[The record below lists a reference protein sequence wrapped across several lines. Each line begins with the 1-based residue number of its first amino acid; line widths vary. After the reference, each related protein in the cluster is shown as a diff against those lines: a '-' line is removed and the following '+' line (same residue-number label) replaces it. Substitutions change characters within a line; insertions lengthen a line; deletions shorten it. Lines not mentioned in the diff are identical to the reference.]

1 MPRAPAPP
9 RSIAAEAAQIEAWWA
24 EPRWAELARPW
35 SAVDV
40 VALRGGLQQTPASDA
55 MARKLHATLEEC
67 VATGGHSRTF
77 GALGPIQAVTMAPR
91 LTSIYVSGWQSSS
104 TASTS
109 NEPGPD
115 FADYPMDTVPNKVDQ
130 LFRAL
135 QFHERK
141 EWEAAVRNGTENDE
155 RPDVLTP
162 IVADGDTNP
171 NPHSDPNPDPK
182 PDPDPNLALTRP

>member
-1 MPRAPAPP
+1 
-9 RSIAAEAAQIEAWWA
+9 
-24 EPRWAELARPW
+24 
-35 SAVDV
+35 
-40 VALRGGLQQTPASDA
+40 
-55 MARKLHATLEEC
+55 
-67 VATGGHSRTF
+67 
-77 GALGPIQAVTMAPR
+77 
-91 LTSIYVSGWQSSS
+91 
-104 TASTS
+104 
-109 NEPGPD
+109 
-115 FADYPMDTVPNKVDQ
+115 MDTVPNKVDQ

-171 NPHSDPNPDPK
+171 HPHSDPYPDPK

>member
-1 MPRAPAPP
+1 MRGAPAPTPSPRP
-9 RSIAAEAAQIEAWWA
+9 RSRLQ
-24 EPRWAELARPW
+24 RPPGRPT
-35 SAVDV
+35 S
-40 VALRGGLQQTPASDA
+40 ALRIS
-55 MARKLHATLEEC
+55 TLRLTQPQPYPLPNPNPNANPLRAACEQ
-67 VATGGHSRTF
+67 ATGGHSRTF
-77 GALGPIQAVTMAPR
+77 GALDPVQVTLMAPH

-141 EWEAAVRNGTENDE
+141 AWEAAVRSGTENDE

-162 IVADGDTNP
+162 IVADGDTPP
-171 NPHSDPNPDPK
+171 NPHSDPNPDPD
-182 PDPDPNLALTRP
+182 PDPDPDLALTRP